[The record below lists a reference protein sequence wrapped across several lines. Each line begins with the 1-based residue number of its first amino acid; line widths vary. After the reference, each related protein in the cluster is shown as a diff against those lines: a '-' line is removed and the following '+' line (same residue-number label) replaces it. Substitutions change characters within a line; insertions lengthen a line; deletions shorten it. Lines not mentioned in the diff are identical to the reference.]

1 MKKYILLLLIIYSCG
16 AVKQP
21 ASYDFDK
28 SVTEFLLFSLC
39 TFIIYSMIQHPKH

>member
-1 MKKYILLLLIIYSCG
+1 MKKYILLLLSYSCG

-28 SVTEFLLFSLC
+28 NVAEFLLFSLC
-39 TFIIYSMIQHPKH
+39 AFIVYSMVQHPRH

>member
-1 MKKYILLLLIIYSCG
+1 MKKYILLLLSYSCG
-16 AVKQP
+16 ATKQT

-39 TFIIYSMIQHPKH
+39 AFIVYSMVQHPKH

>member
-1 MKKYILLLLIIYSCG
+1 MKKYILLLLSYSCG
-16 AVKQP
+16 AAKQP

-39 TFIIYSMIQHPKH
+39 AFIVYSMIQHPKH

>member
-1 MKKYILLLLIIYSCG
+1 MKKYILLLLSYSCG
-16 AVKQP
+16 ATKQT

-39 TFIIYSMIQHPKH
+39 AFIVYSIVQHPRH

>member
-1 MKKYILLLLIIYSCG
+1 MKKYILLLLSYSCG
-16 AVKQP
+16 ATKQT

-39 TFIIYSMIQHPKH
+39 TFIVYSMVQHPRH